1 MQVSFIGSFQT
12 FSDAVTVFTK
22 EQTHLSLVSKGCLV
36 PRGMKWQE
44 AGEKLHNEE
53 LDSFYS
59 SAHIIST
66 IKSRRMRWVVHV
78 ISIMVIRNIQ

>member
-1 MQVSFIGSFQT
+1 MFENRVLRT
-12 FSDAVTVFTK
+12 MLD
-22 EQTHLSLVSKGCLV
+22 L
-36 PRGMKWQE
+36 RGMKWQE